1 MIGLIAIATL
11 VNCMQFGDLLSACVT
26 RPANPSFWF
35 YLIPAH
41 RICPEEKPA
50 EKPARVEIE
59 ATDVDV
65 KLSDFVRTDNN
76 VCKISSYMM
85 TVDAA
90 TVYHALIY
98 AKSDDG
104 TTYLVHTDDLYNFAS
119 HDAAMERVAASFP
132 VGSEVNCT
140 PEIILTL

>member
-11 VNCMQFGDLLSACVT
+11 VHCMQFGDLLSACVT

-41 RICPEEKPA
+41 RICPEEK
-50 EKPARVEIE
+50 KPARVEIE
-59 ATDVDV
+59 ATDVGV
-65 KLSDFVRTDNN
+65 KLSDFVRADNN
-76 VCKISSYMM
+76 VCKISNYVM

-90 TVYHALIY
+90 TAYHALIY
-98 AKSDDG
+98 AKADDG
-104 TTYLVHTDDLYNFAS
+104 TSYLVHTDDLYNFAS
-119 HDAAMERVAASFP
+119 HDAAMQRLEASFP

-140 PEIILTL
+140 PEIVLTP